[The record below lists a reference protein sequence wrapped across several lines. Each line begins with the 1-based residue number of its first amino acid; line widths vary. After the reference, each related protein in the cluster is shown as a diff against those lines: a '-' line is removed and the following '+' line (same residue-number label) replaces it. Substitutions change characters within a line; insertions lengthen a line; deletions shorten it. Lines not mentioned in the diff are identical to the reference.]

1 VREPIPHPVHVG
13 VDVALRTQDTGES
26 SFQKWKKAFRTA
38 KHEKWGDLWGY
49 LFIAPALL
57 MFAIFGL
64 WPTVRGLIMAF
75 QDYRY
80 LIPNHMPFIG
90 FGNFVEMANDQD
102 FWDSLRRSVYFT
114 LWYTPP
120 NIIIPLILASLIAKV
135 RHGKASA
142 LYRVAAYL
150 PVVLPI
156 SVAVL
161 LFSELFNYQFGYINI
176 FLNKVLGLP
185 WRPAWFGDPNLILP
199 SMAMASAW
207 KHMGTNTLLFLVGLY
222 NINSDLYEA
231 ASIDGA
237 NAFQQWRYVTLPLL
251 KPILTLVFVLSAE
264 IVSATQEALILFN
277 GGGPEDAAMTLGIY
291 AYMTAFR
298 FGDLRWGYA
307 AAMNLTLGVLAMIT
321 AAIVFKAMRTE
332 RLQ

>member
-1 VREPIPHPVHVG
+1 MRAFQVARRE
-13 VDVALRTQDTGES
+13 E
-26 SFQKWKKAFRTA
+26 
-38 KHEKWGDLWGY
+38 WGDLWGY
-49 LFIAPALL
+49 AFIAPAMVLFL
-57 MFAIFGL
+57 VFGF
-64 WPTVRGLIMAF
+64 WPVLRGLIMAF

-80 LIPNHMPFIG
+80 LIPDYMPFVG
-90 FGNFVEMANDQD
+90 LGNFVELVNDKQ
-102 FWDSLRRSVYFT
+102 FWEALGRSAYFT

-120 NIIIPLILASLIAKV
+120 NIILPLLLATLIAKV
-135 RHGKASA
+135 RHEKMAA
-142 LYRVAAYL
+142 VYRVAAYL

-161 LFSELFNYQFGYINI
+161 LFSELFNSQFGYINV

-185 WRPAWFGDPNLILP
+185 WKPAWFGDPTLIIP
-199 SMAMASAW
+199 SMAMASVW
-207 KHMGTNTLLFLVGLY
+207 KHMGSNTLLFLIGLY
-222 NINSDLYEA
+222 NINNEVYEA

-237 NAFQQWRYVTLPLL
+237 NGFQQWRYITLPLL

-264 IVSATQEALILFN
+264 IVSATQEALVLFN

-307 AAMNLTLGVLAMIT
+307 AAMNLTLGVLAMLI
-321 AAIVFKAMRTE
+321 AGVVFKVMRTE